1 MANALY
7 NYARQSYLTATMD
20 WLTIAAKA
28 VLLDTTHYTFA
39 ATHQFYSSISGSAIV
54 AGPVLITTP
63 VAVDGAAG
71 GDNITF
77 SSVSGATVRAIG
89 IFEDTGTPSTSR
101 LIAYIDTAT
110 GLPITPNGGDIILQW
125 DTGVNLIYR
134 I

>member
-7 NYARQSYLTATMD
+7 DNARQLFLTGTLD
-20 WLTIAAKA
+20 WLTISAK
-28 VLLDTTHYTFA
+28 VFLIDTTHYT
-39 ATHQFYSSISGSAIV
+39 YSSAHQYVSTVGSSARV

-63 VAVDGAAG
+63 TAVAGAAG

-77 SSVSGATVRAIG
+77 SAVSGATVRAI
-89 IFEDTGTPSTSR
+89 IIYSDTGTEATSP

-125 DTGVNLIYR
+125 DTGVNLIFR
-134 I
+134 V